1 MVMAEVMGQSQ
12 VGIGQQLNYEKTY
25 LNMPAVFA
33 WTIVLILLVMFFEI
47 IIGYLIKKLIRHLD
61 A

>member
-1 MVMAEVMGQSQ
+1 MGQSQ